1 MADDRRR
8 KRDLSI
14 VDVDDSKR
22 RKLHSYTL
30 EFKLN
35 AIGEVKKSKS
45 KEATARKFG
54 VAPKRIREWCK
65 QEEKLKAMASHSS
78 QSQCKRLDGGGRRP
92 LLDTLEERVFE
103 WIESMRSRRLRVT
116 RKMVKRE
123 ALNIFLQ

>member
-8 KRDLSI
+8 KHDLSP
-14 VDVDDSKR
+14 VDDGNKR

-35 AIGEVKKSKS
+35 AIGEVKKGKS

-54 VAPKRIREWCK
+54 VAPKRIWEWCK

-78 QSQCKRLDGGGRRP
+78 QSQRKRLVNND
-92 LLDTLEERVFE
+92 LLFLVN
-103 WIESMRSRRLRVT
+103 
-116 RKMVKRE
+116 
-123 ALNIFLQ
+123 NIN